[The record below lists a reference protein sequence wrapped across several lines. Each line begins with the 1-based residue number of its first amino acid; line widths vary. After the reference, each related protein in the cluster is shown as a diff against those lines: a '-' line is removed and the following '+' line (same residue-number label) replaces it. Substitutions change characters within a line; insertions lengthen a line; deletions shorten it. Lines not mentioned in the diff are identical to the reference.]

1 MSVSRTAKKSG
12 PKTIS
17 GKKAISRNAFKHG
30 LSASRLPHLMDN
42 SEIKKLADILNGAS
56 KNPYVYDLALKAAEA
71 QFEILFIRKKML
83 EAFEKVRT
91 KYLPITIA
99 RQNVKSYIKAVEAR
113 FPDPFMQADLIIP
126 FVDKQTSPYQLDDC
140 EAMIEALKEIEKLDR
155 YLKSAMNRRK
165 IAMRELSEF
174 KK

>member
-1 MSVSRTAKKSG
+1 MSEARVKKKSG
-12 PKTIS
+12 PKTVS
-17 GKKAISRNAFKHG
+17 GKRAISRNALKHG
-30 LSASRLPHLMDN
+30 LSASRQPDLIARP
-42 SEIKKLADILNGAS
+42 EIKVLADILVGSNKS
-56 KNPYVYDLALKAAEA
+56 PYVYDLAMNAAEA
-71 QFEILFIRKKML
+71 QFEIIFIRKKMI

-99 RQNVKSYIKAVEAR
+99 RRNVKTYIKVIEAR
-113 FPDPFMQADLIIP
+113 FPDPLMQADLIIP
-126 FVDKQTSPYQLDDC
+126 YVDKQTSPYALDDC
-140 EAMIEALKEIEKLDR
+140 EAMIEALKEIEKLER